1 MQARHQT
8 LTLDFPKKQITP
20 ITTKS
25 CLSTKPV
32 NLQIHHS
39 PATMNSPPN
48 PANTVPIGCS
58 MHPLDLFISSED
70 ISNIQQTYRQAI
82 ECPNA
87 SPISSTQTT
96 ITSITNSAFIDLLTF
111 DSPIPDSI
119 IHNILALCWKVNPT
133 LKFLEPQFS
142 SALSKHGWH
151 QSFTKFFLHENSSR
165 YAKTTRHKPFI
176 HDPVILIPFF
186 VWDSHWVAVV
196 CQIINDRKYFLYSDD
211 LNSGPIYNSVRDI
224 LSLHNTSS
232 IFHPQNAVWIHV
244 KAVTYYPHY
253 NKCGPCMI
261 LVLLLMAT
269 HPQILR
275 WFLAQ
280 VILTQS
286 FPLQQF
292 TLLHDMLPTTVDS
305 LHQASS
311 PFDLGYLNV
320 AIPNMINSIKFGQLK
335 LTLLSTNLPHAHF
348 KREDSLILASPTS
361 GHIATSTT
369 PQFTPT
375 CTPPLVCSKQQQTL
389 DHWTIHRPFHTG
401 ISPKDSHTLVP
412 QPKGPRDIFTD
423 HLLPYGTTIKPVNK
437 TNTLRICFQNTQ
449 FAFQLYN
456 GDIEIQQIIRNL
468 VNLEVGIFVPISP
481 NVNWENNSNWVR
493 IKQLF
498 TGVSRPVHLTAM
510 SSTIGKIHITS
521 RNL

>member
-1 MQARHQT
+1 M
-8 LTLDFPKKQITP
+8 
-20 ITTKS
+20 
-25 CLSTKPV
+25 
-32 NLQIHHS
+32 
-39 PATMNSPPN
+39 
-48 PANTVPIGCS
+48 
-58 MHPLDLFISSED
+58 
-70 ISNIQQTYRQAI
+70 
-82 ECPNA
+82 
-87 SPISSTQTT
+87 
-96 ITSITNSAFIDLLTF
+96 
-111 DSPIPDSI
+111 
-119 IHNILALCWKVNPT
+119 ILA
-133 LKFLEPQFS
+133 
-142 SALSKHGWH
+142 
-151 QSFTKFFLHENSSR
+151 
-165 YAKTTRHKPFI
+165 
-176 HDPVILIPFF
+176 
-186 VWDSHWVAVV
+186 
-196 CQIINDRKYFLYSDD
+196 
-211 LNSGPIYNSVRDI
+211 
-224 LSLHNTSS
+224 
-232 IFHPQNAVWIHV
+232 
-244 KAVTYYPHY
+244 
-253 NKCGPCMI
+253 
-261 LVLLLMAT
+261 LLLMAT
-269 HPQILR
+269 HPQ
-275 WFLAQ
+275 
-280 VILTQS
+280 ILTQS

-510 SSTIGKIHITS
+510 SSTIGKNPHYFQKSLVGGSAILTFGLWSSKVINSFSDPS
-521 RNL
+521 RNGTYTVTTIQGKHNSKVSFITAYIAVNKGLDIGIDSLYAQQITLNERACKNPNTLPTPNHCQQKETIIHLDSLISTLQQQNHAIILMMDANQALHECFVNGSVRSHSIEWLRL